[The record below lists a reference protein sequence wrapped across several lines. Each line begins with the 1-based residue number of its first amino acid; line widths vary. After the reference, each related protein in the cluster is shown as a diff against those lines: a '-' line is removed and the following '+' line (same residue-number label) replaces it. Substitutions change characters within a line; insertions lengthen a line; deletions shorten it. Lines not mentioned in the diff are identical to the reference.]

1 MKESGRGVGHGVGLR
16 RDVPVP
22 RCGTKPPSFSSS
34 LSSELSLSSSD
45 GGGETEGA
53 RDSVNAGAG
62 SGERE

>member
-1 MKESGRGVGHGVGLR
+1 MGLR

-22 RCGTKPPSFSSS
+22 RCGTKPPFFSSS

-62 SGERE
+62 SGESE